1 MSEIAEENDATGAA
15 VEFALPLEIQ
25 KYPSAKLRDENKKIG
40 VFDAEL
46 KKLADAMFAKM
57 YESDGVGLAA
67 PQVGVNY
74 RLMVYNEAGERGKGA
89 EVVMVNPKIVK
100 FSKEKDMFE
109 EGCLS
114 FPAIYAD
121 VEVRESP
128 AGGPLALSFIFR
140 PIDRSIDRSRPSL
153 PVVAREKPVSAQTK
167 QIYANPILT
176 KMRRRD
182 EQHPARLLVRRA
194 LPAEERTARGVP
206 SSLLRLSPL
215 LSRRRV
221 SRRRSS
227 LPHRTAPALPAQ
239 RPTAVTIEAQNVNGK
254 KFKMTLDG
262 FQARVFQHEYDH
274 LDGVLFHDRMA
285 ADVVAKVRAEL
296 DDLIAAHPEGEPKAL

>member
-1 MSEIAEENDATGAA
+1 MATTLARGKKGGFLSELSEIAEENDATGAA

-74 RLMVYNEAGERGKGA
+74 RLMVYNEAGERGEGA

-128 AGGPLALSFIFR
+128 AGGPLASSFF
-140 PIDRSIDRSRPSL
+140 PPYRSIDRSVD
-153 PVVAREKPVSAQTK
+153 PVTGSHT
-167 QIYANPILT
+167 
-176 KMRRRD
+176 
-182 EQHPARLLVRRA
+182 
-194 LPAEERTARGVP
+194 TAF
-206 SSLLRLSPL
+206 
-215 LSRRRV
+215 
-221 SRRRSS
+221 
-227 LPHRTAPALPAQ
+227 AW
-239 RPTAVTIEAQNVNGK
+239 
-254 KFKMTLDG
+254 
-262 FQARVFQHEYDH
+262 
-274 LDGVLFHDRMA
+274 
-285 ADVVAKVRAEL
+285 
-296 DDLIAAHPEGEPKAL
+296 

>member
-1 MSEIAEENDATGAA
+1 LSEIAEENDATGAA

-121 VEVRESP
+121 VE
-128 AGGPLALSFIFR
+128 
-140 PIDRSIDRSRPSL
+140 
-153 PVVAREKPVSAQTK
+153 
-167 QIYANPILT
+167 
-176 KMRRRD
+176 
-182 EQHPARLLVRRA
+182 
-194 LPAEERTARGVP
+194 
-206 SSLLRLSPL
+206 
-215 LSRRRV
+215 
-221 SRRRSS
+221 
-227 LPHRTAPALPAQ
+227 

-274 LDGVLFHDRMA
+274 LDGVLFHDHMA

>member
-1 MSEIAEENDATGAA
+1 MATTLARGKKGGFLSELSEIAEENDATGAA

-128 AGGPLALSFIFR
+128 AGGPLASSFIFR
-140 PIDRSIDRSRPSL
+140 PIDRSIDRSIGRSRPSL

-194 LPAEERTARGVP
+194 LPAAERTARGVP

-227 LPHRTAPALPAQ
+227 LPPPPTHT
-239 RPTAVTIEAQNVNGK
+239 RPP
-254 KFKMTLDG
+254 
-262 FQARVFQHEYDH
+262 
-274 LDGVLFHDRMA
+274 
-285 ADVVAKVRAEL
+285 RAETDGG
-296 DDLIAAHPEGEPKAL
+296 DDRSTERER